1 MGDASHGGLYYLG
14 IVNVCGVGGTI
25 DAVDAKPIGYTDDGS
40 YVAWVLDT
48 IKCQREM
55 TFWGY
60 GAVFAGISS
69 TANTSCGCCKKLM
82 RWSSSL
88 VTSCVSAVIIVVAKI

>member
-48 IKCQREM
+48 IKCQREEIFEKM
-55 TFWGY
+55 HR
-60 GAVFAGISS
+60 I
-69 TANTSCGCCKKLM
+69 
-82 RWSSSL
+82 
-88 VTSCVSAVIIVVAKI
+88 